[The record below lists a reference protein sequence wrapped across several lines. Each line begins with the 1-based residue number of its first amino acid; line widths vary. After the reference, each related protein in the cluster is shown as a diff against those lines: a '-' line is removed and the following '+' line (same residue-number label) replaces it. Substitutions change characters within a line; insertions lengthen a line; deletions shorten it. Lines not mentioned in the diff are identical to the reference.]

1 MKLFVYYGSGY
12 IPRKIHAI
20 ISFTNDTKTLCS
32 SDSKWKYG
40 YSYVDSYDEKDY
52 LDTTKPFCKT
62 CNKILKKKGIDMKQ
76 LAINQKLG
84 VR

>member
-1 MKLFVYYGSGY
+1 MKLFVYYDSGFN
-12 IPRKIHAI
+12 PRDIHAVKYLK
-20 ISFTNDTKTLCS
+20 DMTKTLCS
-32 SDSKWKYG
+32 DGLTYIIEFDK
-40 YSYVDSYDEKDY
+40 KDH
-52 LDTTKPFCKT
+52 LDTSRSFCKT

>member
-1 MKLFVYYGSGY
+1 MKLFVYYDSGY
-12 IPRKIHAI
+12 NLCDIHAVR
-20 ISFTNDTKTLCS
+20 FLQDHNKTLCS
-32 SDSKWKYG
+32 VKGAKLTYISG
-40 YSYVDSYDEKDY
+40 YDKKDH
-52 LDTTKPFCKT
+52 LDTTRPFCKD

>member
-1 MKLFVYYGSGY
+1 MKLFVYYSSQR
-12 IPRKIHAI
+12 IPYEIHAI
-20 ISFTNDTKTLCS
+20 EDLIDTTKTLCT
-32 SDSKWKYG
+32 SDVGIRFTYQ
-40 YSYVDSYDEKDY
+40 DSFDKKNH
-52 LDTTKPFCKT
+52 LDTSRPFCKT

>member
-1 MKLFVYYGSGY
+1 MKLFVYYSNEG
-12 IPRKIHAI
+12 KA
-20 ISFTNDTKTLCS
+20 S
-32 SDSKWKYG
+32 SLHG
-40 YSYVDSYDEKDY
+40 YSKDDWLISIGGSYLCGACYHCKIDNKVY
-52 LDTTKPFCKT
+52 LDTSRPFCKT

>member
-1 MKLFVYYGSGY
+1 MKLFVYYSSQRRPY
-12 IPRKIHAI
+12 DIHAI
-20 ISFTNDTKTLCS
+20 EDLINTTKTLCTS
-32 SDSKWKYG
+32 GEGIRLTYQDTFDKQ
-40 YSYVDSYDEKDY
+40 DY
-52 LDTTKPFCKT
+52 LDTTRPFCKT